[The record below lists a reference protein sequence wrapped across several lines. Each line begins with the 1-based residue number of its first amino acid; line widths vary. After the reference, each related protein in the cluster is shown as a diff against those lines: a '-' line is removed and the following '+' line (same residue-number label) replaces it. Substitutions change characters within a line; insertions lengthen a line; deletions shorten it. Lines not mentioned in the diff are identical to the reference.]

1 LSLAAFAGIREAMS
15 HRQHKIEVVESF
27 DPRDFAPGTITRLRL
42 SMVGNGLGELLTVPV
57 VVARGVEPGPTMG
70 LTAALHGNEL
80 NGVRVIQNL
89 MADLDATKLRGTIIA
104 IPVVNV
110 PGYLIN
116 TRYFNDGQDL
126 NRVMP
131 GKLGGTQ
138 AQVYAHRFM
147 TRVVCHFE
155 YLIDLHT
162 ASFGRINTLYVRADL
177 THPETSWM
185 ARAQLP
191 QILLHNTGADGTL
204 RGAAMERGIHA
215 ITVEIGNPNRFQDAL
230 IEQGEVGVR
239 NVMVR
244 LGMLPALEHAPTQH
258 AQPVVCTR
266 SYWMYTELGGV
277 LEVFPDLAERVKK
290 GDLVGR
296 VTDIFGDTQAEY
308 FAPEDGVVIG
318 RSTHPVNQTGSRI
331 IHLGIEGKPSS
342 LASSPAD
349 D

>member
-1 LSLAAFAGIREAMS
+1 MS
-15 HRQHKIEVVESF
+15 HRHHKIDVVESF
-27 DPRDFAPGTITRLRL
+27 DPAEFPSGSITRLRL

-80 NGVRVIQNL
+80 NGVRVIQSL
-89 MADLDATKLRGTIIA
+89 MADLDPTKLRGTILA

-110 PGYLIN
+110 PGYLMN
-116 TRYFNDGQDL
+116 TRQFNDGQDL

-215 ITVEIGNPNRFQDAL
+215 ITVEIGNPNRFQESL
-230 IEQGEVGVR
+230 IEQGEIGVR
-239 NVMVR
+239 NVMAR
-244 LGMLPALEHAPTQH
+244 LGMLPASEQVSGRD
-258 AQPVVCTR
+258 PVVCIR
-266 SYWMYTELGGV
+266 SYWMYTEIGGV
-277 LEVFPDLAERVKK
+277 LEVFPDLADRVKA
-290 GDLVGR
+290 GERVGR
-296 VTDIFGDTQAEY
+296 VRDIFGDTQAEY

-331 IHLGIEGKPSS
+331 IHLGIEGEPSTIG
-342 LASSPAD
+342 AAPAD

>member
-1 LSLAAFAGIREAMS
+1 VQS
-15 HRQHKIEVVESF
+15 HRHHHIEVVESF
-27 DPRDFAPGTITRLRL
+27 DPDEFPRGTITRLRI
-42 SMVGNGLGELLTVPV
+42 SMVGNGLGGLVSVPV
-57 VVARGVEPGPTMG
+57 LVARGVEPGPVMG

-80 NGVRVIQNL
+80 NGVRVIQNF
-89 MADLDATKLRGTIIA
+89 MAELDAHRLRGTIIA
-104 IPVVNV
+104 VPVVNV
-110 PGYLIN
+110 PGYLMN
-116 TRYFNDGQDL
+116 VRQFNDGADL

-138 AQVYAHRFM
+138 SQVYAHRFM

-185 ARAQLP
+185 ARAQQP

-215 ITVEIGNPNRFQDAL
+215 ITVEIGNPNRFQESL
-230 IEQGEVGVR
+230 IEQGEIGVR

-244 LGMLPALEHAPTQH
+244 LGMLPANEQVTGHE
-258 AQPVVCTR
+258 PVVCVR
-266 SYWMYTELGGV
+266 SYWMYTEVGGV
-277 LEVFPDLAERVKK
+277 LEVFPDLADRIEK
-290 GDLVGR
+290 GDKVAR
-296 VTDIFGDTQAEY
+296 VADIFGDTQAEY
-308 FAPEDGVVIG
+308 FAPESGIVIG

-331 IHLGIEGKPSS
+331 LHLGIEGVPEVVGRS
-342 LASSPAD
+342 LINAD